1 MDSRLLLRLM
11 ALILPGLGAIPT
23 ASADELVLAGKIG
36 AFNIDFEQAD
46 QSDPFF
52 AAAVDLGYEFIDM
65 PGMHIGAEL
74 QLVTSLTDGDMNL
87 RDYSYE
93 SVGAFISLRTSGPVH
108 FIGRLGY
115 VDARLTPENA
125 DPIDDNGAAVG
136 LGIGFNTG
144 IRWELE
150 LDGVQYKETEDKGLF
165 LSVGLS
171 F

>member
-1 MDSRLLLRLM
+1 MEMRLFKLM
-11 ALILPGLGAIPT
+11 ALILAGLNSVST
-23 ASADELVLAGKIG
+23 AADELVLAGKIG
-36 AFNIDFEQAD
+36 AFNIDFAEVD

-52 AAAVDLGYEFIDM
+52 AAAVDLGYEFINL
-65 PGMHIGAEL
+65 PGLNIGAEL

-87 RDYSYE
+87 RNYSYE
-93 SVGAFISLRTSGPVH
+93 SVGAFLSLRTSGPVY
-108 FIGRLGY
+108 FIGRMGY
-115 VDARLTPENA
+115 IDAQITPENA
-125 DPIDDNGAAVG
+125 NTIDDNGTAVG

-150 LDGVQYKETEDKGLF
+150 LDGVQYNDTENKGLF

>member
-1 MDSRLLLRLM
+1 M
-11 ALILPGLGAIPT
+11 ALTLAGLNSIST

-36 AFNIDFEQAD
+36 AFNIDFNQTD
-46 QSDPFF
+46 RSDPFF
-52 AAAVDLGYEFIDM
+52 AAAVDLGYEFIDL
-65 PGMHIGAEL
+65 PGLNIGAEL

-93 SVGAFISLRTSGPVH
+93 SVGAFMSLRTSGPVY

-115 VDARLTPENA
+115 IDAHITPENA
-125 DPIDDNGAAVG
+125 AAIDDNGTALG

-150 LDGVQYKETEDKGLF
+150 LDGVQYNDTENKGLF